1 MGNSSMNS
9 VYTETDRVTS
19 SLDAENITLK
29 SQGK

>member
-1 MGNSSMNS
+1 MNS

-29 SQGK
+29 SQGKYCPL